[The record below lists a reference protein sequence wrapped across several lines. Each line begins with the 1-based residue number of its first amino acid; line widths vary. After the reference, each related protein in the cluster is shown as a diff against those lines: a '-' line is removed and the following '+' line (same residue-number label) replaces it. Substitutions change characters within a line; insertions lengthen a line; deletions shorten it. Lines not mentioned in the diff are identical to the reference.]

1 MAGSLVKLDTATA
14 SSSASVT
21 LTGLTRDYNTCILY
35 WVDVL
40 AGTDG
45 ADLQAR
51 FTEGGSPN
59 TNSNYNGAVS
69 YPRSDRSFV
78 DNNNDNLGL
87 GDRDQMGLTGS
98 TSSTANRG
106 HHGSMYITLAANGS
120 EPTFAQNKNV
130 YLASGGG
137 NEMLGNFGGWV
148 MREATTVDGVQLYF
162 DSSSNIAQGDF
173 VLYGIKK

>member
-1 MAGSLVKLDTATA
+1 MAGSLIKLDTATA
-14 SSSASVT
+14 SSSASVS
-21 LTGLTRDYNTCILY
+21 LTGITSAYNTCVVY

-40 AGTDG
+40 AATDG
-45 ADLQAR
+45 ADLMAR
-51 FTEGGSPN
+51 FEESGSAN
-59 TNSNYNGAVS
+59 TNSNYNGAVG